1 MSIPFSGWFSVIKR
15 IGYDLAGLAS
25 QSAQFDAVRRSELMR
40 GDLVV
45 VSTRNSIY
53 SLEVVDQHTFSVS
66 GGWFNRRGIAPLH
79 TTITGCTWGSR
90 IIKGDI
96 VAARGMCIEF
106 GNRVVTSSVRS
117 VCVFRYGALN

>member
-1 MSIPFSGWFSVIKR
+1 
-15 IGYDLAGLAS
+15 
-25 QSAQFDAVRRSELMR
+25 MR

>member
-1 MSIPFSGWFSVIKR
+1 MSLPFSGWFSVVKR
-15 IGYDLAGLAS
+15 IGYDLTMLAA
-25 QSAQFDAVRRSELMR
+25 QSSHIDAVRRSDLQR

-53 SLEVVDQHTFSVS
+53 SLKVVDQGSFVVS
-66 GGWFNRRGIAPLH
+66 GGWFNKRGLAPLR
-79 TTITGCTWGSR
+79 TTVTGCTWGTCVL
-90 IIKGDI
+90 KGDI
-96 VAARGMCIEF
+96 VAACGMCIEF

>member
-1 MSIPFSGWFSVIKR
+1 MNTPFSGWFSVIKR

-25 QSAQFDAVRRSELMR
+25 QSAQFDAVRRSELQR

-53 SLEVVDQHTFSVS
+53 SLEVLDQHTFSVS

>member
-1 MSIPFSGWFSVIKR
+1 MSTPFSGWFSVIKR